1 MPGLHDGNEKSI
13 ASFHTPKLKL
23 QSFLREGS
31 VPKSDNDTAA
41 DAARPIAELF
51 SDTTVMF
58 ADIAGFTAW
67 SSVSEPA
74 QVFTLLETLYSAFD
88 AIAKRRG
95 VFKVETIGDSYV
107 AVTGL
112 PDPRKDHAVVMVR
125 FARDCREK
133 MIELTQ
139 KLEISLG
146 PDTVEISYR

>member
-1 MPGLHDGNEKSI
+1 
-13 ASFHTPKLKL
+13 
-23 QSFLREGS
+23 
-31 VPKSDNDTAA
+31 
-41 DAARPIAELF
+41 
-51 SDTTVMF
+51 
-58 ADIAGFTAW
+58 
-67 SSVSEPA
+67 
-74 QVFTLLETLYSAFD
+74 LETLYSAFD

-107 AVTGL
+107 AVAGL
-112 PDPRKDHAVVMVR
+112 PDPLKDHAVVMVR